1 MQCSKH
7 LARRYDSATR
17 AANTGATVAQ
27 LEAIF
32 GWEGGAMA
40 SPYTRA
46 AERRRLALESMRMLA
61 NNHRTSIAA
70 PSKKGAAFRHFKRQ
84 RKFSGR
90 AAPQTAGCRHR
101 RRLM

>member
-7 LARRYDSATR
+7 LARRYDYATR

-40 SPYTRA
+40 SLYTRA

-70 PSKKGAAFRHFKRQ
+70 PSKKGAAENSEILKEM
-84 RKFSGR
+84 G
-90 AAPQTAGCRHR
+90 P
-101 RRLM
+101 

>member
-70 PSKKGAAFRHFKRQ
+70 PSKKGAAHFATLNAKGN
-84 RKFSGR
+84 FPD
-90 AAPQTAGCRHR
+90 APHHKPQDAVTDDG
-101 RRLM
+101 